1 MQYSTTK
8 RTSTT
13 TTKTMVDML
22 VEVGVSP
29 EKARNLYNKYQRKGR
44 LEVLTEYI
52 EAKKASQKK
61 GA

>member
-13 TTKTMVDML
+13 TKNMVDML

-29 EKARNLYNKYQRKGR
+29 EKAKNLYNKYQRQGR
-44 LEVLTEYI
+44 LEVLTQYV
-52 EAKKASQKK
+52 EAKKAAKK
-61 GA
+61 ASV

>member
-13 TTKTMVDML
+13 TKNMVDML

-29 EKARNLYNKYQRKGR
+29 EKAKNLYNKYQRQGR

-52 EAKKASQKK
+52 NSKKAKKA
-61 GA
+61 GV

>member
-13 TTKTMVDML
+13 TKNMVDML

-29 EKARNLYNKYQRKGR
+29 ERAKNLYNKYQRQGR
-44 LEVLTEYI
+44 LELLTEYI
-52 EAKKASQKK
+52 NSKKSKKA
-61 GA
+61 GV

>member
-13 TTKTMVDML
+13 TKNMVDML

-29 EKARNLYNKYQRKGR
+29 EKAKNLYNKYQRQGR

>member
-13 TTKTMVDML
+13 TKNMVDML

-29 EKARNLYNKYQRKGR
+29 EKAKNLYNKYQRQGR
-44 LEVLTEYI
+44 IEVLTEYI
-52 EAKKASQKK
+52 NSKKSKKA
-61 GA
+61 GV

>member
-8 RTSTT
+8 RTTT
-13 TTKTMVDML
+13 TTKSMIDML

-29 EKARNLYNKYQRKGR
+29 EKAQNLYNKYNRQGR

>member
-1 MQYSTTK
+1 MAYSSTSK
-8 RTSTT
+8 RTSSAS
-13 TTKTMVDML
+13 KTIVDML
-22 VEVGVSP
+22 VEVGVSRD
-29 EKARNLYNKYQRKGR
+29 KATNLYNKYNRQGR

>member
-13 TTKTMVDML
+13 TKNMVDML

-29 EKARNLYNKYQRKGR
+29 EKAKNLYNKYQRQGR

-52 EAKKASQKK
+52 NSKKAKKD
-61 GA
+61 GV

>member
-8 RTSTT
+8 RTSTS
-13 TTKTMVDML
+13 TKSVIDML
-22 VEVGVSP
+22 VDVGVAP
-29 EKARNLYNKYQRKGR
+29 EKAQNLYNKYNRQGR

-52 EAKKASQKK
+52 EAKKASQAK

>member
-8 RTSTT
+8 RTSTA

-29 EKARNLYNKYQRKGR
+29 EKAKNLYNKYQRQGR

-52 EAKKASQKK
+52 KSKKAKKA
-61 GA
+61 GV

>member
-8 RTSTT
+8 PTSTA

-29 EKARNLYNKYQRKGR
+29 ERAKNLYKKYQRQGR

-52 EAKKASQKK
+52 NSKKAKKA
-61 GA
+61 GV

>member
-1 MQYSTTK
+1 MTYSTK
-8 RTSTT
+8 RTSTS
-13 TTKTMVDML
+13 TKSVVDML
-22 VEVGVSP
+22 VDVGVSP
-29 EKARNLYNKYQRKGR
+29 EKAQNLYNKYNRQGR

>member
-13 TTKTMVDML
+13 TKNMVDML

-29 EKARNLYNKYQRKGR
+29 ERAKNLYNKYQRQGR

-52 EAKKASQKK
+52 NSKKSKKA
-61 GA
+61 GV

>member
-29 EKARNLYNKYQRKGR
+29 EKAKNLYNKYQRQGR

-52 EAKKASQKK
+52 NSKKSKKA
-61 GA
+61 GV

>member
-13 TTKTMVDML
+13 TKNMVNML

-29 EKARNLYNKYQRKGR
+29 ERAKNLYNKYQRQGR

-52 EAKKASQKK
+52 NSKKSKKA
-61 GA
+61 GV

>member
-13 TTKTMVDML
+13 TKNMVDML

-29 EKARNLYNKYQRKGR
+29 EKAKNLYNKYQRQGR

-52 EAKKASQKK
+52 NSKKSEKA
-61 GA
+61 GV

>member
-1 MQYSTTK
+1 MTYSTK
-8 RTSTT
+8 RTSTS
-13 TTKTMVDML
+13 TKSMIDML

-29 EKARNLYNKYQRKGR
+29 EKAKNLYNKYQRQGR

-61 GA
+61 EA

>member
-13 TTKTMVDML
+13 TKNMVDML

-29 EKARNLYNKYQRKGR
+29 EKAKNLYNKYQRQGR

-52 EAKKASQKK
+52 NSKKSKKA
-61 GA
+61 GV

>member
-1 MQYSTTK
+1 MTYSTK
-8 RTSTT
+8 RTSTS
-13 TTKTMVDML
+13 TKSVIDML
-22 VEVGVSP
+22 VDVGFSRD
-29 EKARNLYNKYQRKGR
+29 KATNLYNKYNRQGR

>member
-8 RTSTT
+8 RTSI
-13 TTKTMVDML
+13 TTKNMVDML

-29 EKARNLYNKYQRKGR
+29 EKAKNLYNKYQRQGR

-52 EAKKASQKK
+52 NSKKSKKA
-61 GA
+61 GV

>member
-13 TTKTMVDML
+13 TKNIVDML

-29 EKARNLYNKYQRKGR
+29 EKAKNLYNKYQRQGR

-52 EAKKASQKK
+52 NSKKSKKA
-61 GA
+61 GV

>member
-29 EKARNLYNKYQRKGR
+29 EKAMNLYNKYQRQGR

-52 EAKKASQKK
+52 NSKKSKKA
-61 GA
+61 GV